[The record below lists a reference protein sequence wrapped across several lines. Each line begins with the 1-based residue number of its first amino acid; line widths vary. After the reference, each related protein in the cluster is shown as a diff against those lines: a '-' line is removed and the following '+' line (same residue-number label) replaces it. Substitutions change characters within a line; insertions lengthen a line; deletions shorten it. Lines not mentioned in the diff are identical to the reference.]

1 MIGDN
6 SEKNMIACPRPTEL
20 YSPRGQGRFF
30 FFFLIYFLIGGKLL
44 YNIVLVSAIQQY
56 KSAGIMHLSASSWT
70 FIFNKCPSDSNQD
83 SLQTIL

>member
-1 MIGDN
+1 MKMIGDN

-20 YSPRGQGRFF
+20 YSPRGQGRF

-56 KSAGIMHLSASSWT
+56 KSAGIMHLSASS
-70 FIFNKCPSDSNQD
+70 
-83 SLQTIL
+83 